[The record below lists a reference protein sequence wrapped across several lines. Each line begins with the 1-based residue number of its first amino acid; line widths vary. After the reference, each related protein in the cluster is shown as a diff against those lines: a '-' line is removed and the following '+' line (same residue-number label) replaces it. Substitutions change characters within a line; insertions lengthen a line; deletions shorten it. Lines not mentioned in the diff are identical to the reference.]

1 MINVLVVDDSSL
13 MRRIVSE
20 MLNSTSNIRVV
31 GTARDGMD
39 AVEKTK
45 KLRPDVVTMD
55 VEMPKMDGLTALCYI
70 MAKTPVPV
78 VMLTAMGKIEADLA
92 VKSFEYGAVDFVSKP
107 SKTISLDIEE
117 VKNELINKVRAAST
131 VNVEK
136 LVFKV
141 VERRLIEK
149 LLIPPKTD
157 KKVLIIGASTGGP
170 QALSEIIPKLH
181 RTFPLAVLIVQHL
194 PVGFTKSFSER
205 LSWQGSIALKEAED
219 GDVIRP
225 GQAFVAPSGYHIVVK
240 NGRIELNKNPK
251 VNGVRPSIDVVMK
264 SAAEAYND
272 KIIGVLLS
280 GMGKD
285 GAEGMRAIKERG
297 GSTIA
302 QDALTSAIFGMPK
315 AAIDM
320 GVVDSVA
327 PLPDIVDE
335 IVRML

>member
-13 MRRIVSE
+13 MRKMVSE
-20 MLNSTSNIRVV
+20 MLNSASNIRVV

-39 AVEKTK
+39 AVEKTE

-55 VEMPKMDGLTALCYI
+55 VEMPRMDGLTALCCI

-117 VKNELINKVRAAST
+117 VKNELISKVRAAST
-131 VNVEK
+131 VKVEK
-136 LVFKV
+136 MVFKV

-225 GQAFVAPSGYHIVVK
+225 GQAFVAPAGYHIVVK
-240 NGRIELNKNPK
+240 NGRIGLNKKPK
-251 VNGVRPSIDVVMK
+251 GDGTRSIDVAMK

-272 KIIGVLLS
+272 KVIGVLLS

-285 GAEGMRAIKERG
+285 GAEGMRAIKEKG

-302 QDALTSAIFGMPK
+302 QDELTSVIFGMPK

-320 GVVDSVA
+320 GVVDRVA

-335 IVRML
+335 IIRML